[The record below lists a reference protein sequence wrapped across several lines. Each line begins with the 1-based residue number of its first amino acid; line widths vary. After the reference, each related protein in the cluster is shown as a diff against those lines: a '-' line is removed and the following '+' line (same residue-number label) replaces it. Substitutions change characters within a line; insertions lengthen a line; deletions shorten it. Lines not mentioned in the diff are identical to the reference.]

1 MTPLEEAVARI
12 IEPRAFQQLPEPT
25 TPYERRMHPAAVTWL
40 AKCKQEALEN
50 ARSILALPEIV
61 KMQEALE
68 DIAIYGC
75 GMLNQ
80 PIAMNGPEEEWLR
93 RRIREYERRAR
104 EAYLALQPLKKEA
117 E

>member
-68 DIAIYGC
+68 RCADIVEHNLYHQREKVEGVV
-75 GMLNQ
+75 Q
-80 PIAMNGPEEEWLR
+80 IA
-93 RRIREYERRAR
+93 RA
-104 EAYLALQPLKKEA
+104 ALQPLKKEA